1 MHPAIERI
9 ARRYPKSH
17 IVLRT
22 VAGIILAIAAGSGFA
37 AIAEDVPEMGAM
49 VRTDSAIAG
58 YIVRHSTEGG
68 ESFFV
73 FVSRLGGAVLIAL
86 LAVII
91 IWRLWKRDWF
101 RAAAI
106 AITASGSALLDEGL
120 KVAFRRVRPE
130 SAAEFIHSGSF
141 SFPSGHAM
149 SSLVGYG
156 FLLFLALRHIQSR
169 SRRRALIAAAALL
182 IGAVGF
188 SRMYLGV
195 HFLTDVIAGY
205 LAGIVWLLACI
216 GSYKLARRHQATGA
230 ATQAP

>member
-1 MHPAIERI
+1 MHPAIERV
-9 ARRYPKSH
+9 AQRYPKTH
-17 IVLRT
+17 IALRT
-22 VAGIILAIAAGSGFA
+22 VAGIILATAAGSGFA

-49 VRTDSAIAG
+49 VRADSAIAR
-58 YIVRHSTEGG
+58 YIVGRSTEGG

-73 FVSRLGGAVLIAL
+73 FVSRLGGSVMIAL
-86 LAVII
+86 LAAVIL
-91 IWRLWKRDWF
+91 WRLWKRDWF
-101 RAAAI
+101 RAGAI
-106 AITASGSALLDEGL
+106 AIATLGSAALDEGL
-120 KVAFRRVRPE
+120 KVVFRRVRPE
-130 SAAEFIHSGSF
+130 SASEFIHSRSF

-156 FLLFLALRHIQSR
+156 FLLFLALHHIEDLG
-169 SRRRALIAAAALL
+169 RRQALIAAVALL

-205 LAGIVWLLACI
+205 LAGTVWLLACM

-230 ATQAP
+230 ARRAP